1 MGPERCLLC
10 GKIIPEGSQVCHF
23 CFQEYAPGVDLGA
36 ETEQEL
42 RDIAEV
48 LKITANTGKNIQN
61 SMEALLRIADRLER
75 KRKCSSN
82 LSIYP
87 K

>member
-10 GKIIPEGSQVCHF
+10 GVIIPEGSQVCPS
-23 CFQEYAPGVDLGA
+23 CFREYAPGADLGA

-48 LKITANTGKNIQN
+48 LKITANTDKNIQN

-75 KRKCSSN
+75 KRRCSN
-82 LSIYP
+82 NPNICP
-87 K
+87 E